1 MFEEILGTY
10 EKNCKVALSFVQPE
24 PVRKMAVDIVNANF
38 GLVREIVPA
47 MNRFA
52 ETLTNIAAKS
62 AQ

>member
-1 MFEEILGTY
+1 MFEEILSTY

-24 PVRKMAVDIVNANF
+24 PVRKMAADIVNANF
-38 GLVREIVPA
+38 GLVREVMPA

-52 ETLTNIAAKS
+52 ETLTNITAKS